1 MKKKFTDKEILFL
14 IITED
19 LKNLTYEEL
28 KKVSSFIVFNLE
40 NEKWEK
46 NFLLKKEIIANFVN
60 MIH

>member
-40 NEKWEK
+40 NEKVSYIK
-46 NFLLKKEIIANFVN
+46 
-60 MIH
+60 

>member
-1 MKKKFTDKEILFL
+1 MRKKFSDKEILFL

-40 NEKWEK
+40 NEK
-46 NFLLKKEIIANFVN
+46 
-60 MIH
+60 

>member
-40 NEKWEK
+40 NEK
-46 NFLLKKEIIANFVN
+46 
-60 MIH
+60 